1 MKIASIVTQMDYSDS
16 NVGKLKQIGE
26 FIQHSVKKIDEDEL
40 IELVRDVDYLI
51 LGSSGIK
58 FFSKKVFSVAKKLK
72 VISMLGAGVD
82 VVDLDAAKES
92 NVLITNARGANS
104 QSVAEHIFGVAL
116 SLSKRIVE
124 SHEKLREKGVNFEG
138 FEGIELYGKTLG
150 IIGFGEI
157 GSRVAKIASGFD
169 MEVLYYQ
176 RTRLDIN
183 EYKYVGL
190 EDLFSRADI
199 IVVAVPGNESTNG
212 LINQELLSKMKNKSI
227 LVSISR
233 ESVVDEEYI
242 LEMLDSKKIFG
253 FGFDADINESPNP
266 LFYKYPNVVITP
278 HTAFFTQE
286 SEAKVENTAVENI
299 IKFHEG
305 NPQNIVSKK

>member
-1 MKIASIVTQMDYSDS
+1 
-16 NVGKLKQIGE
+16 
-26 FIQHSVKKIDEDEL
+26 
-40 IELVRDVDYLI
+40 
-51 LGSSGIK
+51 
-58 FFSKKVFSVAKKLK
+58 
-72 VISMLGAGVD
+72 
-82 VVDLDAAKES
+82 
-92 NVLITNARGANS
+92 
-104 QSVAEHIFGVAL
+104 VAEHIFGVAL
-116 SLSKRIVE
+116 RLSKRIVE